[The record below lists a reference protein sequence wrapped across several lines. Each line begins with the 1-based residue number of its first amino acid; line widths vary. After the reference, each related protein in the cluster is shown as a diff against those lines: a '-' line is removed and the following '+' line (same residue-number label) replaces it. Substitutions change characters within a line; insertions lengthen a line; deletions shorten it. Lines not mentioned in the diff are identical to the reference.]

1 MAVRK
6 DKIIKL
12 DSGKEMDARAEFY
25 ACAEEVVNDCRHR
38 KVRISDYNLSGKGM
52 SSSWEGVS
60 SYDEAL
66 GLMHNGYSPVVD
78 DFRGELSVTPKDG
91 PRYSFKN
98 AIQGFTPI
106 VPLALKCVP
115 NCMVD
120 MHIKPIKAK
129 VLDVYY
135 DMTVLAGVEAK
146 EFIKAGKAV
155 LGTIIELEKQGYR
168 FNLFAIQTYV
178 SGGRAGTVDTL
189 CVKVKSSNKP
199 LDLKRM
205 SFPLTHPAFFRVIGF
220 DWQGKSPITRDLGY
234 GRGRD
239 LGHEYNEKDLVTF
252 ATQMFGNNACYI
264 SCSNIIGS
272 DYDRDML
279 KESFTRGANKRK
291 SKD

>member
-12 DSGKEMDARAEFY
+12 GSGKEMDARAEFY
-25 ACAEEVVNDCRHR
+25 TCAEEVVTDCRNR
-38 KVRISDYNLSGKGM
+38 NLRIPGYDVDKSM
-52 SSSWEGVS
+52 STSWEGVS

-66 GLMHNGYSPVVD
+66 QLMRDGYSPVVD
-78 DFRGELSVTPKDG
+78 DFRNELKVTPKEG

-98 AIQGFTPI
+98 AIQGFAPI

-115 NCMVD
+115 NSMVD

-135 DMTVLAGVEAK
+135 DMTALAGTEAN
-146 EFIKAGKAV
+146 EFIKAGKSV
-155 LGTIIELEKQGYR
+155 LGTIIELEKQGYK

-178 SGGRAGTVDTL
+178 SGGEGTVDTL

-239 LGHEYNEKDLVTF
+239 LGHEYDRKDLVTF
-252 ATQMFGNNACYI
+252 ATQMFGDNACYI

-279 KESFTRGANKRK
+279 KESFINGANKRK